1 MIIHKSQEIQMLE
14 SSPGEATVRFTV
26 HVLFNRGTEA
36 ARSHPGMGWQEN
48 LCEPP

>member
-26 HVLFNRGTEA
+26 PFAAHVLFNRGTEA
-36 ARSHPGMGWQEN
+36 ARSHPGMG
-48 LCEPP
+48 